1 MSHVVT
7 LRIPDKE
14 AWERAKQ
21 YARKQGVTIGR
32 MVVNA
37 LELYMSREDR
47 FLNELKELRAEL
59 RSLAYSSHMVKQ
71 PEENIVS
78 MQLPSY
84 LKDNP
89 WVEILAERGKKPV

>member
-59 RSLAYSSHMVKQ
+59 RSLAYSSHIAKQ

-78 MQLPSY
+78 MQLP
-84 LKDNP
+84 
-89 WVEILAERGKKPV
+89 AT

>member
-1 MSHVVT
+1 M
-7 LRIPDKE
+7 RE
-14 AWERAKQ
+14 NR
-21 YARKQGVTIGR
+21 GVTIGR

-59 RSLAYSSHMVKQ
+59 RSIAYSSHMVKR

-78 MQLPSY
+78 TQLPSY
-84 LKDNP
+84 LRDNP
-89 WVEILAERGKKPV
+89 WVEILAERGKKTV

>member
-1 MSHVVT
+1 MSLVVT

-14 AWERAKQ
+14 VWEKAKQ

-47 FLNELKELRAEL
+47 ILNELKELRAEL
-59 RSLAYSSHMVKQ
+59 RSLAYSSHVVKQ
-71 PEENIVS
+71 PEESIVN

-84 LKDNP
+84 LRDNP
-89 WVEILAERGKKPV
+89 WVEILAERGRTH